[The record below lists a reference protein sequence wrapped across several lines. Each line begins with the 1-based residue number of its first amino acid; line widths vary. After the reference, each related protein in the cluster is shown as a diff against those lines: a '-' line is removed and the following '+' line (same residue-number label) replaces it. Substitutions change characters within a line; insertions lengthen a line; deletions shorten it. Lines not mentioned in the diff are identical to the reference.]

1 MWCGGLSERPQIIYD
16 QSIRRFSNEGDVMTR
31 GASVAERAAGRRPP
45 ADLLSWRAAINDSFV
60 PLQID
65 ELAEIPFRGHLERAL
80 VDDVSVFEIRA
91 TPHVV
96 QRTAQLIEQVDGRY
110 YKLSLQLAGS
120 AVLEQDGRQALLE
133 PGDLAIYDTHRPYRL
148 SFAERNH
155 ALVIMFPHEAVDLPR
170 DEVAQVTAA
179 RFPSDQGL
187 GRVIN
192 PFFMELGRN
201 LDQLRGSHGSR
212 LVHSALDLLVT
223 MLSNELQQVER
234 GAGPAR
240 SLAREVRE
248 YILANLGDPYLT
260 PDSIAQAHYIS
271 TRHLYTIF
279 SGEGETVSAWIRARR
294 LERIRRDLADP
305 LHAER
310 PVSAVAAHW
319 GLQDAAHFS
328 RTFKAEYGQAPTA
341 YRASTAARRAAA

>member
-1 MWCGGLSERPQIIYD
+1 MPPSAH
-16 QSIRRFSNEGDVMTR
+16 DVTAVDL
-31 GASVAERAAGRRPP
+31 GRAPL
-45 ADLLSWRAAINDSFV
+45 DLQAWRTAVNDSFV

-65 ELAEIPFRGHLERAL
+65 EVDGIPFRGRLQRTVVE
-80 VDDVSVFEIRA
+80 DVSVFEIMA

-96 QRTAQLIEQVDGRY
+96 QRTERLIAQVDGRY

-120 AVLEQDGRQALLE
+120 AVLEQDGRQVLLR

-148 SFAERNH
+148 SFAKQNH

-170 DEVAQVTAA
+170 DEVARVTAA

-192 PFFMELGRN
+192 PFFIELGRN
-201 LDQLRGSHGSR
+201 MDQLSGSHASR

-223 MLSNELQQVER
+223 MLSHELQQAAN
-234 GAGPAR
+234 GPLSPAR

-248 YILANLGDPYLT
+248 YILAHLGDPELT
-260 PDSIAQAHYIS
+260 PGSIAGAHYIS

-279 SGEGETVSAWIRARR
+279 SAEGETVSAWIRARR
-294 LERIRRDLADP
+294 LERIRRDLVDPVHAD
-305 LHAER
+305 R
-310 PVSAVAAHW
+310 PVSAVAAQW
-319 GLQDAAHFS
+319 GLHDAAHFS
-328 RTFKAEYGQAPTA
+328 RLFKAEYGQSPSA
-341 YRASTAARRAAA
+341 YRERAAARRRVA